1 MVNDILFVNDGTF
14 LIGRSALVTRLDE
27 ECVIQSHL
35 RKIRV
40 LKPDVITPY
49 YLFYLLNTRIVQ
61 HQIAVQTFVQA
72 TLSTLGNRI
81 LELLLPIH
89 TDQRDGKSF
98 R

>member
-14 LIGRSALVTRLDE
+14 LIGRSALVTRLGE

-49 YLFYLLNTRIVQ
+49 YLF
-61 HQIAVQTFVQA
+61 
-72 TLSTLGNRI
+72 LSAEYPDSPASDCCSDLCSGNF
-81 LELLLPIH
+81 IH
-89 TDQRDGKSF
+89 IRESNP
-98 R
+98 